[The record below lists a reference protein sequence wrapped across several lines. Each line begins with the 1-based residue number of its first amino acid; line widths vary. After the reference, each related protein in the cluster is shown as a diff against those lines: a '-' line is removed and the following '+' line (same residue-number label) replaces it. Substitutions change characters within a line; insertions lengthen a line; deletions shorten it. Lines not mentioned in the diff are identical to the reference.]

1 MISKPV
7 SSKPLV
13 YPICL
18 SPCLFFRT
26 VLLMS
31 ECYVAD
37 GGSLTGVTK
46 RVLTIEKYLDNI
58 LKVTIPFLHKACLFS
73 CRR

>member
-1 MISKPV
+1 
-7 SSKPLV
+7 
-13 YPICL
+13 
-18 SPCLFFRT
+18 
-26 VLLMS
+26 MS

-37 GGSLTGVTK
+37 GGSFTGVTK

>member
-1 MISKPV
+1 
-7 SSKPLV
+7 
-13 YPICL
+13 
-18 SPCLFFRT
+18 
-26 VLLMS
+26 MS

-37 GGSLTGVTK
+37 VGSFTGVTK

-58 LKVTIPFLHKACLFS
+58 LKVTIPFLHEACLYS